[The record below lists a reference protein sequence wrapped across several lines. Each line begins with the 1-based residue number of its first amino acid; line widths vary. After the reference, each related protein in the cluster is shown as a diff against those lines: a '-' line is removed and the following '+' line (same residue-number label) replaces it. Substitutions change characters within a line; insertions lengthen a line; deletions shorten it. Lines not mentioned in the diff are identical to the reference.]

1 MCIWPRVA
9 GVEEE
14 GGGGDDLLQEMVHFE
29 FASALTAA
37 RQARTLKSTLYI
49 DFYIVNM
56 LGL

>member
-37 RQARTLKSTLYI
+37 RQARTLKSTRLSGFVY
-49 DFYIVNM
+49 V
-56 LGL
+56 G